1 MKKLNVLMILTAYCL
16 ISCASGSTTH
26 SLNDSDGGFD
36 RTDFEWIEEGKTSS
50 DLLLKHGPIPFAIWG
65 MDDGGVVVFYFD
77 GRTEIDATAIPID
90 DPYHAN
96 PNKAKWKQASVY
108 LSKEGLIRTWEYFGQ
123 DGHRSRTVNVYQE
136 FSAPGSSG
144 EVFEPSFLE

>member
-1 MKKLNVLMILTAYCL
+1 MKKLKGLMILTAYCL
-16 ISCASGSTTH
+16 LSCASCSTTY
-26 SLNDSDGGFD
+26 LVNNDDEGFD
-36 RTDFEWIEEGKTSS
+36 REDFEWIEEGKTSS

-77 GRTEIDATAIPID
+77 NRTEIDATAIPID
-90 DPYHAN
+90 DPYHDS

-123 DGHRSRTVNVYQE
+123 DGHRSRTVNVYE
-136 FSAPGSSG
+136 GLSALGSG
-144 EVFEPSFLE
+144 EKVFEPSFSE